1 MVLNRISK
9 FAEGTFL
16 VGAKVFQK
24 ISGLPRKLYE
34 EAVEFQKRNGLGV
47 VACSLETKE
56 HIEECCP
63 HCLKAHLLKKAE
75 KMNHAGAMS
84 KIIIELGEY
93 ENGHGGYYLDAGEV
107 RKV

>member
-16 VGAKVFQK
+16 VGAKV
-24 ISGLPRKLYE
+24 
-34 EAVEFQKRNGLGV
+34 FQKRNGLGV